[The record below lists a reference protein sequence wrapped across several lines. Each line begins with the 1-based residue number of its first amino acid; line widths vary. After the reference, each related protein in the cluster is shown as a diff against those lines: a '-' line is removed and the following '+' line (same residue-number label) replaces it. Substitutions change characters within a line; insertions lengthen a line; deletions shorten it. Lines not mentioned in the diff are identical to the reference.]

1 MTESDITLN
10 EICQELRKSR
20 RTITRYIKKGLLN
33 PEKVKSEKGILEY
46 RFKKPEIENFKNSDK
61 TTRQTTRQN
70 QKVEI
75 KNNDTLSL
83 FKDTMKLLQK

>member
-1 MTESDITLN
+1 MQHFRQKQKNYNQI
-10 EICQELRKSR
+10 
-20 RTITRYIKKGLLN
+20 YKKGLLK
-33 PEKVKSEKGILEY
+33 PEKVKNEKGILEY
-46 RFKKPEIENFKNSDK
+46 RFKKFEIENFKNSDK

-83 FKDTMKLLQK
+83 LNDTMKLLQK